1 MEKYLKKIRL
11 LLISI
16 ILFSILYLFFDN
28 SHFAGLNPI
37 QDKLKEDE
45 IEEKTEEVKVE
56 AEKDVLEAFYTFVDS
71 KKEPEEKI
79 KDDVEKVAQT
89 EKEKIESPS
98 LFQNLFDR
106 FYFSV
111 ITACLVGYGDIY
123 PSTNTMKCIVSL
135 QTFMTLAL
143 ILY

>member
-1 MEKYLKKIRL
+1 MEKYLKKIKL

-16 ILFSILYLFFDN
+16 VLFSIIYLFFDN

-71 KKEPEEKI
+71 KRIQKK
-79 KDDVEKVAQT
+79 K
-89 EKEKIESPS
+89 
-98 LFQNLFDR
+98 
-106 FYFSV
+106 
-111 ITACLVGYGDIY
+111 
-123 PSTNTMKCIVSL
+123 
-135 QTFMTLAL
+135 
-143 ILY
+143 